1 MSQTE
6 KIDILDRK
14 KIIDDIEQILVL
26 LSEQKQGRVF
36 ALDGKWGYGKTYILE
51 QLEKKLV
58 GLQKEGTNDDRFY
71 VFHYNC
77 WQYDYYEEPAVAI
90 VSAMLE
96 KYGEANKA
104 EKALQKEYTDL
115 KTVLGKIA
123 GEFTKNK
130 IGINLVELC
139 NELEE
144 NKGDKREN
152 PSDFDEMF
160 AFKKT
165 LDFTRNQIRELS
177 KNKTVLLVV
186 DELDRCMPEY
196 AIKVLE
202 RLHHMFEGLD
212 NVIVLLAIDST
223 QLEHSV
229 KEIYGEQVDT
239 ERYLRKFISFRV
251 RLDTGKV
258 QNQILN
264 NYGYYFS
271 RFENLEECCQIVL
284 DLVELSGIDIRNIEK
299 LIEKIDMIHSL
310 CNGKD
315 IKQPGEVLL
324 FEFIWGLMK
333 YKINEKMDN
342 GSNLKRYE
350 SLEWV
355 PQIDRMEYTDLETAF
370 GSELMKY
377 IRDLKQNSYSAAPNN
392 TNDMCIMCADLK
404 GKLWY
409 LLDQVLA
416 RGRTIQIYYGITVN
430 YVKEIDS
437 WEVLIC
443 KRFNQ
448 IANILI

>member
-6 KIDILDRK
+6 KIDILDRA
-14 KIIDDIEQILVL
+14 KIMNDIEQILVL

-51 QLEKKLV
+51 QLEKKLEV
-58 GLQKEGTNDDRFY
+58 LQNEETQDNRFY

-139 NELEE
+139 KELEE
-144 NKGDKREN
+144 NKGDKIGN
-152 PSDFDEMF
+152 PSDFDNMF

-239 ERYLRKFISFRV
+239 ERYLRKFIAFRMK
-251 RLDTGKV
+251 LDTGKV
-258 QNQILN
+258 QDQILD
-264 NYGYYFS
+264 NYGYYFYK
-271 RFENLEECCQIVL
+271 FENLEECCPVVL
-284 DLVELSGIDIRNIEK
+284 DLIELSKIDIRNIDK
-299 LIEKIDMIHSL
+299 LIEKLNMIHSL
-310 CNGKD
+310 CDGKHK
-315 IKQPGEVLL
+315 KQPGEVLL
-324 FEFIWGLMK
+324 FEFICGLMK
-333 YKINEKMDN
+333 YKINEKID
-342 GSNLKRYE
+342 SDSKLKRYE
-350 SLEWV
+350 SLDWLLK
-355 PQIDRMEYTDLETAF
+355 IDHMEYIDLVTAF

-377 IRDLKQNSYSAAPNN
+377 IRTLKQKSYSAVPNS
-392 TNDMCIMCADLK
+392 TKDMCLMHANLK

-416 RGRTIQIYYGITVN
+416 DEKLIQLFDIK
-430 YVKEIDS
+430 KENIVYLDKE
-437 WEVLIC
+437 EVQMC
-443 KRFNQ
+443 KKFNELG
-448 IANILI
+448 NILI

>member
-1 MSQTE
+1 
-6 KIDILDRK
+6 
-14 KIIDDIEQILVL
+14 
-26 LSEQKQGRVF
+26 
-36 ALDGKWGYGKTYILE
+36 
-51 QLEKKLV
+51 
-58 GLQKEGTNDDRFY
+58 
-71 VFHYNC
+71 
-77 WQYDYYEEPAVAI
+77 
-90 VSAMLE
+90 MLE

-144 NKGDKREN
+144 NKGDKIGN
-152 PSDFDEMF
+152 PSDFDNMF

-258 QNQILN
+258 QNQI
-264 NYGYYFS
+264 
-271 RFENLEECCQIVL
+271 
-284 DLVELSGIDIRNIEK
+284 
-299 LIEKIDMIHSL
+299 
-310 CNGKD
+310 
-315 IKQPGEVLL
+315 
-324 FEFIWGLMK
+324 
-333 YKINEKMDN
+333 
-342 GSNLKRYE
+342 
-350 SLEWV
+350 
-355 PQIDRMEYTDLETAF
+355 
-370 GSELMKY
+370 
-377 IRDLKQNSYSAAPNN
+377 
-392 TNDMCIMCADLK
+392 
-404 GKLWY
+404 
-409 LLDQVLA
+409 
-416 RGRTIQIYYGITVN
+416 
-430 YVKEIDS
+430 
-437 WEVLIC
+437 
-443 KRFNQ
+443 
-448 IANILI
+448 

>member
-6 KIDILDRK
+6 KIDILDRA
-14 KIIDDIEQILVL
+14 KIMSDIEQILVL

-51 QLEKKLV
+51 QLEKELEV
-58 GLQKEGTNDDRFY
+58 LQNEETQDDRFY

-96 KYGEANKA
+96 KRGKDNKA
-104 EKALQKEYTDL
+104 EMALQKEYTDL

-139 NELEE
+139 KELEE
-144 NKGDKREN
+144 NKGDKIGN
-152 PSDFDEMF
+152 PSDFDNMF

-271 RFENLEECCQIVL
+271 KFENLEECCQIVL

-355 PQIDRMEYTDLETAF
+355 PQIDHTEYAELVVAF
-370 GSELMKY
+370 GSDLMKY
-377 IRDLKQNSYSAAPNN
+377 IRTLKQKSCSAEPSN
-392 TNDMCIMCADLK
+392 TKDMCLMHANLK

-409 LLDQVLA
+409 LLDQVLSNEKS
-416 RGRTIQIYYGITVN
+416 IQLFDIKKQNIVYLDT
-430 YVKEIDS
+430 E
-437 WEVLIC
+437 EVQMC
-443 KRFNQ
+443 EKFNELGNVF
-448 IANILI
+448 I

>member
-6 KIDILDRK
+6 KIDILDRA
-14 KIIDDIEQILVL
+14 KIMSDIEQILVL

-51 QLEKKLV
+51 QLEKELEV
-58 GLQKEGTNDDRFY
+58 LQNEETQNDRFY

-96 KYGEANKA
+96 KRGKDNKA
-104 EKALQKEYTDL
+104 EMTLQKEYTDL

-251 RLDTGKV
+251 KLDIGKV
-258 QNQILN
+258 QNNFIN
-264 NYGYYFS
+264 KFDYYFNK
-271 RFENLEECCQIVL
+271 FDDPEDIVRVINEIILL
-284 DLVELSGIDIRNIEK
+284 DAIDIRNLEKIVEK
-299 LIEKIDMIHSL
+299 L
-310 CNGKD
+310 
-315 IKQPGEVLL
+315 
-324 FEFIWGLMK
+324 
-333 YKINEKMDN
+333 
-342 GSNLKRYE
+342 
-350 SLEWV
+350 
-355 PQIDRMEYTDLETAF
+355 
-370 GSELMKY
+370 
-377 IRDLKQNSYSAAPNN
+377 
-392 TNDMCIMCADLK
+392 
-404 GKLWY
+404 Y
-409 LLDQVLA
+409 L
-416 RGRTIQIYYGITVN
+416 T
-430 YVKEIDS
+430 
-437 WEVLIC
+437 
-443 KRFNQ
+443 
-448 IANILI
+448 

>member
-1 MSQTE
+1 
-6 KIDILDRK
+6 
-14 KIIDDIEQILVL
+14 
-26 LSEQKQGRVF
+26 
-36 ALDGKWGYGKTYILE
+36 
-51 QLEKKLV
+51 
-58 GLQKEGTNDDRFY
+58 
-71 VFHYNC
+71 
-77 WQYDYYEEPAVAI
+77 
-90 VSAMLE
+90 
-96 KYGEANKA
+96 
-104 EKALQKEYTDL
+104 
-115 KTVLGKIA
+115 
-123 GEFTKNK
+123 
-130 IGINLVELC
+130 
-139 NELEE
+139 
-144 NKGDKREN
+144 
-152 PSDFDEMF
+152 MF

-165 LDFTRNQIRELS
+165 LDFTRDQIRELS

-251 RLDTGKV
+251 KLDTGKV
-258 QNQILN
+258 QNQILD
-264 NYGYYFS
+264 NYGYYFYK
-271 RFENLEECCQIVL
+271 FENLEECCPIVL
-284 DLVELSGIDIRNIEK
+284 KLIELSGIDIRNIDK

-310 CNGKD
+310 CNGKQ
-315 IKQPGEVLL
+315 KRQPGEVLL
-324 FEFIWGLMK
+324 FEFIGGLMK
-333 YKINEKMDN
+333 YKINEKMNN

-350 SLEWV
+350 SLEWI
-355 PQIDRMEYTDLETAF
+355 PQIDRMEYTDLDTAF
-370 GSELMKY
+370 GGELMKY
-377 IRDLKQNSYSAAPNN
+377 IRDLKQNSYSAAPNS

-416 RGRTIQIYYGITVN
+416 RERTIQIYYGITVN

>member
-51 QLEKKLV
+51 RLEKELE
-58 GLQKEGTNDDRFY
+58 GLQNEETQDDRFY

-96 KYGEANKA
+96 KYLEANKA
-104 EKALQKEYTDL
+104 ENALQKEYTDL

-139 NELEE
+139 KELEE
-144 NKGDKREN
+144 NKGEKIEN
-152 PSDFDEMF
+152 PSDFDNMF

-251 RLDTGKV
+251 RLDIGKV
-258 QNQILN
+258 QSNFIN
-264 NYGYYFS
+264 KFDYYFNK
-271 RFENLEECCQIVL
+271 FNDPEDIVSVINEITLL
-284 DLVELSGIDIRNIEK
+284 DAIDIRNFEKIVEK
-299 LIEKIDMIHSL
+299 LYLIHSI
-310 CNGKD
+310 CTKD
-315 IKQPGEVLL
+315 VLGAEVLG
-324 FEFIWGLMK
+324 FEMIIGLMA
-333 YKINEKMDN
+333 YKIQCAKMKGIDTAEIGDFRWIPEIDHDKFVNLERVISNSTIQYLKDLKKQMEIGISYSNENFYYVNEMSIGIMWYIFDKVLA
-342 GSNLKRYE
+342 SKY
-350 SLEWV
+350 SL
-355 PQIDRMEYTDLETAF
+355 LLS
-370 GSELMKY
+370 GSE
-377 IRDLKQNSYSAAPNN
+377 
-392 TNDMCIMCADLK
+392 
-404 GKLWY
+404 
-409 LLDQVLA
+409 
-416 RGRTIQIYYGITVN
+416 RTGEIN
-430 YVKEIDS
+430 YEIN
-437 WEVLIC
+437 IC
-443 KRFNQ
+443 KKFVD
-448 IANILI
+448 IYKKII

>member
-1 MSQTE
+1 MFGFKTT
-6 KIDILDRK
+6 LD
-14 KIIDDIEQILVL
+14 
-26 LSEQKQGRVF
+26 
-36 ALDGKWGYGKTYILE
+36 
-51 QLEKKLV
+51 
-58 GLQKEGTNDDRFY
+58 
-71 VFHYNC
+71 
-77 WQYDYYEEPAVAI
+77 
-90 VSAMLE
+90 
-96 KYGEANKA
+96 
-104 EKALQKEYTDL
+104 YTR
-115 KTVLGKIA
+115 
-123 GEFTKNK
+123 NK
-130 IGINLVELC
+130 ICELT
-139 NELEE
+139 
-144 NKGDKREN
+144 KD
-152 PSDFDEMF
+152 
-160 AFKKT
+160 
-165 LDFTRNQIRELS
+165 
-177 KNKTVLLVV
+177 KTVLLVV

-251 RLDTGKV
+251 RLDTGKA

-271 RFENLEECCQIVL
+271 KFENLEECCQIVL
-284 DLVELSGIDIRNIEK
+284 DLVKLLEIDIRNIEK

-310 CNGKD
+310 CNRKN

-355 PQIDRMEYTDLETAF
+355 PQIDHTEYTDLVIAF
-370 GSELMKY
+370 GSDLMKY
-377 IRDLKQNSYSAAPNN
+377 ISTLKQKSYSAVPNN
-392 TNDMCIMCADLK
+392 TKDMCLMHANLK

-416 RGRTIQIYYGITVN
+416 TENTIELFDIK
-430 YVKEIDS
+430 KENIVYLDTE
-437 WEVLIC
+437 EVHMC
-443 KRFNQ
+443 EKFNELGNVF
-448 IANILI
+448 I

>member
-1 MSQTE
+1 MSQAE
-6 KIDILDRK
+6 KIDILDRT
-14 KIIDDIEQILVL
+14 KIMSDIEQILVL

-51 QLEKKLV
+51 RLEKELE
-58 GLQKEGTNDDRFY
+58 GLKNEETQDDRFY

-77 WQYDYYEEPAVAI
+77 WQYDYYEEPVVAI
-90 VSAMLE
+90 VSAMLD
-96 KYGEANKA
+96 KYGGKSEK
-104 EKALQKEYTDL
+104 EKAQKVIKE
-115 KTVLGKIA
+115 IA
-123 GEFTKNK
+123 GQIVKNK
-130 IGINLVELC
+130 IGIDLVEIHD
-139 NELEE
+139 NISKKEQFQ
-144 NKGDKREN
+144 
-152 PSDFDEMF
+152 FDEMF
-160 AFKKT
+160 GFKTT
-165 LDFTRNQIRELS
+165 LDYTRNKICELT
-177 KNKTVLLVV
+177 KDKTVLLVV

>member
-6 KIDILDRK
+6 KIDILDRT
-14 KIIDDIEQILVL
+14 KIMSDIEQILVL

-96 KYGEANKA
+96 KRGKDNKA
-104 EKALQKEYTDL
+104 EMALQKEYTDL

-123 GEFTKNK
+123 GEFT
-130 IGINLVELC
+130 
-139 NELEE
+139 
-144 NKGDKREN
+144 
-152 PSDFDEMF
+152 
-160 AFKKT
+160 
-165 LDFTRNQIRELS
+165 

-271 RFENLEECCQIVL
+271 KFENLEECCQIVL

>member
-6 KIDILDRK
+6 KIDILDRA
-14 KIIDDIEQILVL
+14 KIMSDIEQILVL

-51 QLEKKLV
+51 RLEKELE
-58 GLQKEGTNDDRFY
+58 GLKNEETQDDRFY

-96 KYGEANKA
+96 KRGKDNKA
-104 EKALQKEYTDL
+104 EMTLQKEYTDL

-239 ERYLRKFISFRV
+239 ERYLRKFIGFRI
-251 RLDTGKV
+251 RLDVGKV
-258 QNQILN
+258 QNQILK
-264 NYGYYFS
+264 NYEYYFY
-271 RFENLEECCQIVL
+271 RFENLAECCPIVL
-284 DLVELSGIDIRNIEK
+284 MLIKLAHIDIRNMDK
-299 LIEKIDMIHSL
+299 LIEKIAMIHDLSVD
-310 CNGKD
+310 KS

-324 FEFIWGLMK
+324 FEFIWGLTK
-333 YKINEKMDN
+333 YKIYEKMESDL
-342 GSNLKRYE
+342 NLSKYL
-350 SLEWV
+350 SLYWLVE
-355 PQIDRMEYTDLETAF
+355 IDYRTYVDLDFACGE
-370 GSELMKY
+370 ELMAYLKE
-377 IRDLKQNSYSAAPNN
+377 LKQNASTSVSENRDEVC
-392 TNDMCIMCADLK
+392 TMHSDVK

-409 LLDQVLA
+409 LLEKILTQKN
-416 RGRTIQIYYGITVN
+416 TIQLCDKTGIHIAGGVDRGEML
-430 YVKEIDS
+430 V
-437 WEVLIC
+437 C
-443 KRFNQ
+443 KKFNELG
-448 IANILI
+448 NILI

>member
-96 KYGEANKA
+96 KRGKDNKA
-104 EKALQKEYTDL
+104 EMALQKEYTDL

-139 NELEE
+139 KELEE
-144 NKGDKREN
+144 NKGEKIEN
-152 PSDFDEMF
+152 PSDFDNMF

-165 LDFTRNQIRELS
+165 LDFTRDQIRELS

-251 RLDTGKV
+251 KLDTGKV
-258 QNQILN
+258 QNQILD
-264 NYGYYFS
+264 NYGYYFYK
-271 RFENLEECCQIVL
+271 FENLEECCPIVL
-284 DLVELSGIDIRNIEK
+284 K
-299 LIEKIDMIHSL
+299 LT
-310 CNGKD
+310 
-315 IKQPGEVLL
+315 
-324 FEFIWGLMK
+324 
-333 YKINEKMDN
+333 IN
-342 GSNLKRYE
+342 
-350 SLEWV
+350 
-355 PQIDRMEYTDLETAF
+355 
-370 GSELMKY
+370 
-377 IRDLKQNSYSAAPNN
+377 
-392 TNDMCIMCADLK
+392 
-404 GKLWY
+404 
-409 LLDQVLA
+409 
-416 RGRTIQIYYGITVN
+416 
-430 YVKEIDS
+430 
-437 WEVLIC
+437 LI
-443 KRFNQ
+443 
-448 IANILI
+448 

>member
-6 KIDILDRK
+6 KIDILDRT
-14 KIIDDIEQILVL
+14 KIMSDIEQILVL

-51 QLEKKLV
+51 RLEKELEV
-58 GLQKEGTNDDRFY
+58 LQNEETQDDRFY

-96 KYGEANKA
+96 KRGKDNKA
-104 EKALQKEYTDL
+104 ENALQKEYTDL

-152 PSDFDEMF
+152 PSDFDNMF

-239 ERYLRKFISFRV
+239 ERYLRKFIGFRI
-251 RLDTGKV
+251 RLDVGKV
-258 QNQILN
+258 QNQILK
-264 NYGYYFS
+264 NYEYYFY
-271 RFENLEECCQIVL
+271 RFENLAECCPIVL
-284 DLVELSGIDIRNIEK
+284 MLIQLAHIDIRNMDK
-299 LIEKIDMIHSL
+299 LIEKIAMIHDLSVD
-310 CNGKD
+310 KS

-324 FEFIWGLMK
+324 FEFIWGLTK
-333 YKINEKMDN
+333 YKIYEKMESDL
-342 GSNLKRYE
+342 NLSKYL
-350 SLEWV
+350 SLYWLVE
-355 PQIDRMEYTDLETAF
+355 IDYRTYVDLDFACGE
-370 GSELMKY
+370 ELMAYLKE
-377 IRDLKQNSYSAAPNN
+377 LKQNASTSVSENRDEVC
-392 TNDMCIMCADLK
+392 TMHSDVK

-409 LLDQVLA
+409 LLEKILTQKN
-416 RGRTIQIYYGITVN
+416 TIQLCDKTGIHIAGGVDRGEML
-430 YVKEIDS
+430 V
-437 WEVLIC
+437 C
-443 KRFNQ
+443 KKFNELG
-448 IANILI
+448 NILI

>member
-144 NKGDKREN
+144 NKGDKIGN
-152 PSDFDEMF
+152 PSDFDNMF

-271 RFENLEECCQIVL
+271 RFENLEECCPIVL
-284 DLVELSGIDIRNIEK
+284 MLIQLAHIDIRNMDK
-299 LIEKIDMIHSL
+299 LIEKIAMIHDLSVD
-310 CNGKD
+310 KS

-324 FEFIWGLMK
+324 FEFIWGLTK
-333 YKINEKMDN
+333 YKIYEKMESDL
-342 GSNLKRYE
+342 NLSKYL
-350 SLEWV
+350 SLYWLVE
-355 PQIDRMEYTDLETAF
+355 IDYRTYVDLDFACGE
-370 GSELMKY
+370 ELMTYLKE
-377 IRDLKQNSYSAAPNN
+377 LKQNASVSVSENRDEVC
-392 TNDMCIMCADLK
+392 TMHSDVK

-409 LLDQVLA
+409 LLEKILTQKN
-416 RGRTIQIYYGITVN
+416 TIQLCDKTGMHIVGGVDRGEML
-430 YVKEIDS
+430 V
-437 WEVLIC
+437 C
-443 KRFNQ
+443 KKFNELG
-448 IANILI
+448 NILI

>member
-6 KIDILDRK
+6 KIDILDRA
-14 KIIDDIEQILVL
+14 KIMSDIEQILVL

-51 QLEKKLV
+51 QLEKELEV
-58 GLQKEGTNDDRFY
+58 LQNEETQDDRFY

-90 VSAMLE
+90 VSAMLD
-96 KYGEANKA
+96 KYGGKSEK
-104 EKALQKEYTDL
+104 EKAQKVIKE
-115 KTVLGKIA
+115 IA
-123 GEFTKNK
+123 GQIVKNK
-130 IGINLVELC
+130 IGIDLVETHD
-139 NELEE
+139 NISKKEQFQ
-144 NKGDKREN
+144 
-152 PSDFDEMF
+152 FDEMF
-160 AFKKT
+160 GFKTT
-165 LDFTRNQIRELS
+165 LDYTRDKICELT
-177 KNKTVLLVV
+177 KDKTVLLVV

-239 ERYLRKFISFRV
+239 ERYLRKFIAFRIK
-251 RLDTGKV
+251 LDSGKV

-264 NYGYYFS
+264 NYGYYFYD
-271 RFENLEECCQIVL
+271 FENLAECCPIVL
-284 DLVELSGIDIRNIEK
+284 KLIELSRIDIRNIDK
-299 LIEKIDMIHSL
+299 LIEKIDMIHGL
-310 CNGKD
+310 CNGKHK
-315 IKQPGEVLL
+315 KQPGEVLL

-350 SLEWV
+350 SLEWI
-355 PQIDRMEYTDLETAF
+355 PQIDHTEYTDLVIAF
-370 GSELMKY
+370 GSDLMKY
-377 IRDLKQNSYSAAPNN
+377 ISNLKQKSCSAEPSN
-392 TNDMCIMCADLK
+392 TKDMCLMHANLK

-416 RGRTIQIYYGITVN
+416 TEKTIELFDIKKENIVN
-430 YVKEIDS
+430 LDIE
-437 WEVLIC
+437 EVQMC
-443 KRFNQ
+443 KKFNELGNVF
-448 IANILI
+448 I

>member
-1 MSQTE
+1 MILQNRKFGYKEENMSQTE

-51 QLEKKLV
+51 RLEKELEV
-58 GLQKEGTNDDRFY
+58 LQNEETQNDRFY

-96 KYGEANKA
+96 KRGKDNKA
-104 EKALQKEYTDL
+104 EMALQKEYTDL

-144 NKGDKREN
+144 NKGEKREN

-258 QNQILN
+258 QNQILD
-264 NYGYYFS
+264 NYGYYFYE
-271 RFENLEECCQIVL
+271 FENLAECCPVVL
-284 DLVELSGIDIRNIEK
+284 KLIELSGIDIRNIDK
-299 LIEKIDMIHSL
+299 LIEKLDMIHSL
-310 CNGKD
+310 CNGKQ
-315 IKQPGEVLL
+315 KRQPGEILL
-324 FEFIWGLMK
+324 FEVIWG
-333 YKINEKMDN
+333 
-342 GSNLKRYE
+342 
-350 SLEWV
+350 
-355 PQIDRMEYTDLETAF
+355 
-370 GSELMKY
+370 LMKY
-377 IRDLKQNSYSAAPNN
+377 IRDLKQNSYSAAPNS

-416 RGRTIQIYYGITVN
+416 RERTIQIYYGITVN

>member
-6 KIDILDRK
+6 KIDILDRA
-14 KIIDDIEQILVL
+14 KIMSDIEQILVL

-51 QLEKKLV
+51 QLERELEV
-58 GLQKEGTNDDRFY
+58 LQNEETQDDRFY

-96 KYGEANKA
+96 
-104 EKALQKEYTDL
+104 
-115 KTVLGKIA
+115 
-123 GEFTKNK
+123 
-130 IGINLVELC
+130 
-139 NELEE
+139 
-144 NKGDKREN
+144 REN

-251 RLDTGKV
+251 KLD
-258 QNQILN
+258 I
-264 NYGYYFS
+264 
-271 RFENLEECCQIVL
+271 
-284 DLVELSGIDIRNIEK
+284 
-299 LIEKIDMIHSL
+299 
-310 CNGKD
+310 
-315 IKQPGEVLL
+315 
-324 FEFIWGLMK
+324 
-333 YKINEKMDN
+333 
-342 GSNLKRYE
+342 
-350 SLEWV
+350 
-355 PQIDRMEYTDLETAF
+355 
-370 GSELMKY
+370 
-377 IRDLKQNSYSAAPNN
+377 
-392 TNDMCIMCADLK
+392 
-404 GKLWY
+404 
-409 LLDQVLA
+409 
-416 RGRTIQIYYGITVN
+416 
-430 YVKEIDS
+430 
-437 WEVLIC
+437 
-443 KRFNQ
+443 
-448 IANILI
+448 

>member
-1 MSQTE
+1 
-6 KIDILDRK
+6 
-14 KIIDDIEQILVL
+14 
-26 LSEQKQGRVF
+26 
-36 ALDGKWGYGKTYILE
+36 
-51 QLEKKLV
+51 
-58 GLQKEGTNDDRFY
+58 
-71 VFHYNC
+71 
-77 WQYDYYEEPAVAI
+77 
-90 VSAMLE
+90 
-96 KYGEANKA
+96 
-104 EKALQKEYTDL
+104 
-115 KTVLGKIA
+115 
-123 GEFTKNK
+123 
-130 IGINLVELC
+130 
-139 NELEE
+139 
-144 NKGDKREN
+144 
-152 PSDFDEMF
+152 
-160 AFKKT
+160 
-165 LDFTRNQIRELS
+165 
-177 KNKTVLLVV
+177 
-186 DELDRCMPEY
+186 
-196 AIKVLE
+196 
-202 RLHHMFEGLD
+202 MFEGLD

>member
-6 KIDILDRK
+6 KIDILDRA
-14 KIIDDIEQILVL
+14 KIMSDIEQILVL

-51 QLEKKLV
+51 RLEKELE
-58 GLQKEGTNDDRFY
+58 GLKNEETQDDRFY

-77 WQYDYYEEPAVAI
+77 WQYDYYEEPVVAI
-90 VSAMLE
+90 VSAMLD
-96 KYGEANKA
+96 KYGGKSEK
-104 EKALQKEYTDL
+104 EKAQKVIKE
-115 KTVLGKIA
+115 IA
-123 GEFTKNK
+123 GQIVKNK
-130 IGINLVELC
+130 IGIDLVEIHD
-139 NELEE
+139 NISKKEQFQ
-144 NKGDKREN
+144 
-152 PSDFDEMF
+152 FDEMF
-160 AFKKT
+160 GFKTT
-165 LDFTRNQIRELS
+165 LDYTRNKICELT
-177 KNKTVLLVV
+177 KDKTVLLVV